1 MSATVIFEAVYILS
15 GRYAI
20 ERARLRQALQSIV
33 EFDSIVLADKAA
45 IVNALEIYP
54 LQRALSFA
62 DCYHAALS
70 LDHCDGEI
78 YTYDASSAA
87 CRVLPGWSRG
97 SSLYPASAASTSA
110 RVGSWSIIGGR
121 WILSAAA
128 CAANRP
134 LAFGSFPAV

>member
-1 MSATVIFEAVYILS
+1 MSNCPFLDTNVLLRHLIQDYPEQSSESTRLFDQIALGERCVELSATVIFEAVYILS

-20 ERARLRQALQSIV
+20 ERAAIAQALQSIV

-70 LDHCDGEI
+70 LAHCDGEI
-78 YTYDASSAA
+78 YTYDRKFS
-87 CRVLPGWSRG
+87 RVPGVIRLELG
-97 SSLYPASAASTSA
+97 Q
-110 RVGSWSIIGGR
+110 
-121 WILSAAA
+121 
-128 CAANRP
+128 
-134 LAFGSFPAV
+134 